1 MERQRQEAESGDLKQ
16 IQRDHQLSEK
26 RKSTSSSGSS
36 VRPPSLLER
45 RQSNNQNV
53 MKSDE
58 ITPMPTGAE
67 RMAALRDLGATFEE
81 GRKSIAKVA
90 TPTETVVPS
99 FVDSDHLE
107 QILHKKQKKNLSDTC
122 DETKVN

>member
-1 MERQRQEAESGDLKQ
+1 MEKQRQEAESGDLKQ

-26 RKSTSSSGSS
+26 RKSTSSSNSS

-45 RQSNNQNV
+45 RQSNNQNA
-53 MKSDE
+53 MSNED

-107 QILHKKQKKNLSDTC
+107 QILRNKQKKDLSDTC

>member
-1 MERQRQEAESGDLKQ
+1 MERQRQEVESGDLKQ

-26 RKSTSSSGSS
+26 RKSTSSSNSS

-45 RQSNNQNV
+45 RQSNNQNA
-53 MKSDE
+53 MKSEE

-107 QILHKKQKKNLSDTC
+107 VIYLS
-122 DETKVN
+122 V